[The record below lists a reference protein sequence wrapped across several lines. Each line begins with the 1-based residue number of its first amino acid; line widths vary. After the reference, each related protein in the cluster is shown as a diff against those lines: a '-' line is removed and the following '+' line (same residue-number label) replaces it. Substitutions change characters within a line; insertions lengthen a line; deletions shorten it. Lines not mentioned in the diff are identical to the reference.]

1 MCKFYS
7 GYGGVRGA
15 DSRINF
21 RPAGQEIAPRIRY
34 KNLHQPLYAIL
45 RNKTK

>member
-7 GYGGVRGA
+7 GSGGVRGA
-15 DSRINF
+15 DSRIYF

-34 KNLHQPLYAIL
+34 KNLHEPLAVIL
-45 RNKTK
+45 RN

>member
-15 DSRINF
+15 DSRF
-21 RPAGQEIAPRIRY
+21 GVKIAE
-34 KNLHQPLYAIL
+34 NTQQNQPF
-45 RNKTK
+45 